1 MSKQGA
7 HAAAVRAAGGGVS
20 DDATESQISTV
31 PPKLPPQ
38 SAKSAPKLV
47 PLTSVIQEVNRR
59 ELAEET
65 PEEEAARNK
74 RGMML
79 YRNNIVWVMK
89 IAEKKGVFRAR
100 IGDAGDIHTIER
112 AKPAPP
118 QPGQYTI
125 ISKGT
130 GKLPTFGT
138 LEALT
143 PEQQNVTQLMI
154 NDFGK
159 MLRTKEA
166 ERKIGIL
173 PGNDTVQSLKDR
185 FGKLPL
191 HDDEVREQEEKVA
204 AAERL
209 VAEAEAQREQ
219 TAVMKEVESMSFE
232 DILEEEK
239 KRERSEKKKQKKKKK
254 KKK

>member
-1 MSKQGA
+1 
-7 HAAAVRAAGGGVS
+7 
-20 DDATESQISTV
+20 
-31 PPKLPPQ
+31 
-38 SAKSAPKLV
+38 
-47 PLTSVIQEVNRR
+47 
-59 ELAEET
+59 
-65 PEEEAARNK
+65 
-74 RGMML
+74 
-79 YRNNIVWVMK
+79 MK

-173 PGNDTVQSLKDR
+173 PVSLRCGCAGAMFECSAVPVQSLRSRAVVDC
-185 FGKLPL
+185 FGPL
-191 HDDEVREQEEKVA
+191 
-204 AAERL
+204 
-209 VAEAEAQREQ
+209 
-219 TAVMKEVESMSFE
+219 
-232 DILEEEK
+232 
-239 KRERSEKKKQKKKKK
+239 
-254 KKK
+254 

>member
-31 PPKLPPQ
+31 PQKLPPQ

-74 RGMML
+74 RGM
-79 YRNNIVWVMK
+79 I
-89 IAEKKGVFRAR
+89 

-239 KRERSEKKKQKKKKK
+239 KRERKARLAETAYTNINGQPT
-254 KKK
+254 

>member
-1 MSKQGA
+1 
-7 HAAAVRAAGGGVS
+7 
-20 DDATESQISTV
+20 
-31 PPKLPPQ
+31 
-38 SAKSAPKLV
+38 
-47 PLTSVIQEVNRR
+47 
-59 ELAEET
+59 
-65 PEEEAARNK
+65 
-74 RGMML
+74 
-79 YRNNIVWVMK
+79 MK

-173 PGNDTVQSLKDR
+173 PVSLRVVVRERCVSAVQGQCNLCVHVQSLIV
-185 FGKLPL
+185 L
-191 HDDEVREQEEKVA
+191 VRCNLFTIFLYFLFVGRWA
-204 AAERL
+204 TL
-209 VAEAEAQREQ
+209 Y
-219 TAVMKEVESMSFE
+219 
-232 DILEEEK
+232 
-239 KRERSEKKKQKKKKK
+239 
-254 KKK
+254 